1 MTGAEGNFGI
11 ISGEDS
17 TLSSCTGRE
26 VILGIENEGAEG
38 ICGEVS
44 DSVDSVENAAS
55 NSSILPS
62 PSKSSDSNCGWLG
75 SGIPLS
81 SASINSL
88 GGEGCT
94 NVGVSEFG

>member
-11 ISGEDS
+11 VSGEDS

-26 VILGIENEGAEG
+26 VILGIENEGADG
-38 ICGEVS
+38 ISGEVS
-44 DSVDSVENAAS
+44 VIGDSVENAAS

>member
-11 ISGEDS
+11 VSDEDS
-17 TLSSCTGRE
+17 ALSSCTGRE

-38 ICGEVS
+38 ISGELS

-75 SGIPLS
+75 MGIPLS